1 MRAILLFALLRTSR
15 FKNYILPGIVYY
27 ANHMIAPNNYQL
39 HRTKKI
45 AKSETNE
52 GLDVTR
58 TKKNENMKQSGHER
72 FV

>member
-1 MRAILLFALLRTSR
+1 
-15 FKNYILPGIVYY
+15 
-27 ANHMIAPNNYQL
+27 MIAPNNYQL

-45 AKSETNE
+45 AKSETNK

-58 TKKNENMKQSGHER
+58 TTKNENMKQSGHER